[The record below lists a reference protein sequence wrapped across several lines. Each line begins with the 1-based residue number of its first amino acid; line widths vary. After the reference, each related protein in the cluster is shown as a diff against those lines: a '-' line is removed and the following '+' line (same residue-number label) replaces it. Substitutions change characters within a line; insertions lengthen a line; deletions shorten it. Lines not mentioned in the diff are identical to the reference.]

1 MKEIIFLN
9 GKFILPEQAKVSVLS
24 PGFLY
29 GWGLFET
36 MRSYHDKIIYFDEHL
51 IRIKDSS
58 KLIGMKFTPL
68 EIRRQRPLNAPPL
81 AGLSLTGFSYST
93 SKLKQIIKQ
102 AVKLSG
108 FPDAYVRLTLWKSD
122 SGIDTLIIAR
132 KYRPYPK
139 AIYKHGFCAG
149 ISSFRQNEDSFLTQL
164 KTMNY
169 LLYQL
174 SYLQAQDKRFD
185 ESIILNTRGYISE
198 ASRSNI
204 FFIQDNQLFTPCLEC
219 GCLRGIT
226 RKVIFDLAKKY
237 SIPLN
242 EGKFR
247 PDDLY
252 NSDEAFLTNS
262 LMGVMPL
269 TSIENRII
277 GKGESG
283 RLTRFFIRKY
293 NSLLEDTVQ

>member
-1 MKEIIFLN
+1 MIKMKEIIFLN

-58 KLIGMKFTPL
+58 KLIGMKF
-68 EIRRQRPLNAPPL
+68 
-81 AGLSLTGFSYST
+81 SYSLG
-93 SKLKQIIKQ
+93 KLKQIIKQ

-204 FFIQDNQLFTPCLEC
+204 FFIQDNQLFSPCLEC

-277 GKGESG
+277 GKGKSG

-293 NSLLEDTVQ
+293 NYFLL

>member
-58 KLIGMKFTPL
+58 KLIGMKF
-68 EIRRQRPLNAPPL
+68 
-81 AGLSLTGFSYST
+81 SYSLG
-93 SKLKQIIKQ
+93 KLKQIIKQ

-204 FFIQDNQLFTPCLEC
+204 FFIQDNQLFSPCLEC

-277 GKGESG
+277 GKGKSG

-293 NSLLEDTVQ
+293 NYFLL